1 MYVFS
6 LATVRSGPW
15 DLIWV
20 LILAVFCTNLTFY
33 LSNWS
38 LSHVSAF
45 TATLIWNLEPIY
57 GIILGALIFHENK
70 DLNIL
75 FYIGTSVIVF
85 AIFLGPVLQYFQ
97 DQRDVS
103 LLSTEA
109 NTPRHDELGIELE
122 DLEKEGGSEPVR
134 AMKTLDGRIDSDSK
148 SFQYAPVGTME
159 EE

>member
-1 MYVFS
+1 MYIYS
-6 LATVRSGPW
+6 LATVRTGPW

-70 DLNIL
+70 DLNVL
-75 FYIGTSVIVF
+75 FYIGPTVIVC
-85 AIFLGPVLQYFQ
+85 AIFLGPILQYFQ
-97 DQRDVS
+97 DRRASDSPS
-103 LLSTEA
+103 LPEA
-109 NTPRHDELGIELE
+109 DSPRQAEGIELE
-122 DLEKEGGSEPVR
+122 DLEKDGGAKQALESR
-134 AMKTLDGRIDSDSK
+134 ASKDSK
-148 SFQYAPVGTME
+148 SSSFQYARVGTAE
-159 EE
+159 EEE